1 MCHDMIFE
9 TIESESIIMEYN
21 KIGKKYTTHL
31 YLRSDLFLME
41 QKHDK
46 LFYEICYK
54 TIILLCSINYGQYTY
69 IVSTTISFL

>member
-9 TIESESIIMEYN
+9 TKTIRALLWNII
-21 KIGKKYTTHL
+21 KLVKKYTTHL